1 MAAQPLLSF
10 LRNATGILTMRV
22 GRDPRIDFV
31 RGLAL
36 LIIFLDHLPGN
47 PVARYTLHAFG
58 FTDAAD
64 LFVLL
69 AGISAA
75 LAYGPVFRDRG
86 MGLGSLKVGARI
98 WEIYI
103 AHIVLFVMVAGIV
116 AWAATTF
123 HNPLY
128 LETINIFPLF
138 ENAQVAL
145 ASALLLA
152 YQPGYLDI
160 LPMYVVLLMMF
171 PMILSLVRVSPALAL
186 AASFGLWLC
195 ANLIGWNLPNN
206 PGAGNW
212 FFNPFAWQ
220 LLFTLGIVL
229 GCAATAG
236 LTLPRDRL
244 SLTVAFAVLAVCF
257 LLRSP
262 WSDMWSIGFLPEMP
276 EALRPEISKSN
287 ASLWRVTNV
296 LALVYVFW
304 ALVPAGLRWFEGAV
318 ARAVCNAGRHSL
330 EVYCLGTV
338 LAITGHILV
347 VETASTPTSYY
358 AVSLLGCALLLGLG
372 SFLTWYKS
380 IGKESAKVA
389 APAAYVAPK
398 PASA

>member
-1 MAAQPLLSF
+1 MAAHPIFSF
-10 LRNATGILTMRV
+10 LRNATGVLTMRV

-36 LIIFLDHLPGN
+36 LVIFLDHLPGN

-75 LAYGPVFRDRG
+75 LAYGPLFRDRG

-98 WEIYI
+98 WEIYVT
-103 AHIVLFVMVAGIV
+103 HIVLFVVVAGIV

-123 HNPLY
+123 QNPLY
-128 LETINIFPLF
+128 LETTNIFPLF
-138 ENAQVAL
+138 ENAQAAL
-145 ASALLLA
+145 ASAMLLA

-160 LPMYVVLLMMF
+160 LPMYVVLLAMF
-171 PMILSLVRVSPALAL
+171 PIILSLVRINPALAL
-186 AASFGLWLC
+186 VASFGVWLC
-195 ANLIGWNLPNN
+195 ANLFGWNLPNN
-206 PGAGNW
+206 PGAGSW

-220 LLFTLGIVL
+220 LLFTLGVAI
-229 GCAATAG
+229 GCGATAG

-244 SLTVAFAVLAVCF
+244 CLAIAFSILAICF
-257 LLRSP
+257 VLRSP
-262 WSDMWSIGFLPEMP
+262 WSDMWNIGFIPELP

-287 ASLWRVTNV
+287 ASLWRVTNA
-296 LALVYVFW
+296 LALVYVIW
-304 ALVPAGLRWFEGAV
+304 ALVPASLRWFQGPV
-318 ARAVCNAGRHSL
+318 ARVVCNAGRHSL
-330 EVYCLGTV
+330 EVFSLSVV
-338 LAITGHILV
+338 LVVTGHIVV

-358 AVSLLGCALLLGLG
+358 VVSLLGCGAMLGFG

-389 APAAYVAPK
+389 ASVLPQAPK